1 VKSVTIRFK
10 YFHILFSIGLFFLG
24 VGGQHVF
31 GQGKVKVVTDAFGRK
46 VDVPQSV
53 RHVICSGSGCLR
65 LLVYL
70 RSHQKIVA
78 VDTAETRKRKLDARP
93 YALSNPQF
101 KQLPIFGEFRGH
113 DNPELILSLH
123 TQPDV
128 IFKAYS
134 RSGDN
139 PDELQ
144 NKTGIPVIAIHY
156 GNLGGLKHDFFQA
169 LRIMGQVLGE
179 NQRAEDVIEFFN
191 AHMNEL
197 NKRTVN
203 VPNEKKKTCYVG
215 GVAYRGPHGF
225 QSTEPAYPP
234 FKMINAV
241 NIVFDPAKSP
251 KELMHTDIA
260 KEKIIAWN
268 PERVFVDLSTI
279 QSDQKANALFE
290 LKHDPVYQE
299 LEAVKQ
305 GEVYGLAP
313 YNWYTKNY
321 GSVIADAYYI
331 GKVIYP
337 EQFKDIDPQQ
347 KADEI
352 YTFLVGKPVFRQMNT
367 LFSNL
372 IFTKLSL
379 D

>member
-1 VKSVTIRFK
+1 
-10 YFHILFSIGLFFLG
+10 
-24 VGGQHVF
+24 
-31 GQGKVKVVTDAFGRK
+31 
-46 VDVPQSV
+46 
-53 RHVICSGSGCLR
+53 
-65 LLVYL
+65 
-70 RSHQKIVA
+70 
-78 VDTAETRKRKLDARP
+78 
-93 YALSNPQF
+93 
-101 KQLPIFGEFRGH
+101 
-113 DNPELILSLH
+113 
-123 TQPDV
+123 
-128 IFKAYS
+128 
-134 RSGDN
+134 
-139 PDELQ
+139 
-144 NKTGIPVIAIHY
+144 
-156 GNLGGLKHDFFQA
+156 
-169 LRIMGQVLGE
+169 
-179 NQRAEDVIEFFN
+179 
-191 AHMNEL
+191 
-197 NKRTVN
+197 
-203 VPNEKKKTCYVG
+203 
-215 GVAYRGPHGF
+215 
-225 QSTEPAYPP
+225 
-234 FKMINAV
+234 MINAV